1 LWRAVHALSKL
12 SHDRHKKL
20 HIFIYIGGAN
30 SPDPDAILG
39 KARDTF
45 GIDLATA
52 DTVPI
57 TFIHL
62 RGRML
67 LEPSM

>member
-1 LWRAVHALSKL
+1 VHALSKL

-20 HIFIYIGGAN
+20 HIFIYIGGA
-30 SPDPDAILG
+30 SAPDSEAIVA

-45 GIDLATA
+45 GIDLTTA

-57 TFIHL
+57 TFVHL